1 MTYSTFEVV
10 PVSKFPCPKS
20 IFLFISMICHL
31 DRIQNTK
38 DIILIPRN
46 HLDKLWFTFSEE
58 VIVKFQYCFFKNL
71 QNIQHSIQKMDM
83 F

>member
-1 MTYSTFEVV
+1 
-10 PVSKFPCPKS
+10 
-20 IFLFISMICHL
+20 MICHL
-31 DRIQNTK
+31 DWIQNTI

-58 VIVKFQYCFFKNL
+58 MIVKFHFFFKNL

>member
-1 MTYSTFEVV
+1 M
-10 PVSKFPCPKS
+10 
-20 IFLFISMICHL
+20 
-31 DRIQNTK
+31 

-46 HLDKLWFTFSEE
+46 HLDKLLFTFSEE
-58 VIVKFQYCFFKNL
+58 VIVKFQVFFAKKL

>member
-1 MTYSTFEVV
+1 
-10 PVSKFPCPKS
+10 
-20 IFLFISMICHL
+20 MICHL
-31 DRIQNTK
+31 DWIQNII

-58 VIVKFQYCFFKNL
+58 VIVKFQYIFFKNL